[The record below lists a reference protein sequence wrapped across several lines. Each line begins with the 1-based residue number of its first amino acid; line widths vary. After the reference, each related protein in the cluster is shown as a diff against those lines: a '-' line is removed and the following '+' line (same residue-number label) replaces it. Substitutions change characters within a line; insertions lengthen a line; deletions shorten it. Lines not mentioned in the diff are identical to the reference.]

1 MYIAPIQQLLTA
13 LFSIQHMQLV
23 LQHMLMLQHHKLV
36 LRIYQ
41 NSSQNILLHGKAE
54 INLPRTA
61 QQQYDVTQH
70 IPLSEAQAGDL
81 VFFHSTYNA
90 GSYIT
95 HVGIYLGNNR
105 MFHAGDPIGYA
116 DLTSPY
122 WQQHLV
128 GAGRIKQ

>member
-1 MYIAPIQQLLTA
+1 MELKFVIPNMEKTFGNLEFAGEDKVEQRRINGQLT
-13 LFSIQHMQLV
+13 V
-23 LQHMLMLQHHKLV
+23 LSRSYNLYSDVQRADDIVVV
-36 LRIYQ
+36 LP
-41 NSSQNILLHGKAE
+41 AE
-54 INLPRTA
+54 
-61 QQQYDVTQH
+61 
-70 IPLSEAQAGDL
+70 AGDL

-128 GAGRIKQ
+128 GAGLIKQ

>member
-1 MYIAPIQQLLTA
+1 MV
-13 LFSIQHMQLV
+13 V
-23 LQHMLMLQHHKLV
+23 LP
-36 LRIYQ
+36 
-41 NSSQNILLHGKAE
+41 AE
-54 INLPRTA
+54 
-61 QQQYDVTQH
+61 
-70 IPLSEAQAGDL
+70 AGDL
-81 VFFHSTYNA
+81 VFFQSTYNA

-128 GAGRIKQ
+128 GAGQIFWKIELDLVMNFWP

>member
-1 MYIAPIQQLLTA
+1 MMSINVF
-13 LFSIQHMQLV
+13 LFYDSCFVNSMSIYSCKV
-23 LQHMLMLQHHKLV
+23 LEY
-36 LRIYQ
+36 R
-41 NSSQNILLHGKAE
+41 KAE
-54 INLPRTA
+54 TNLPRTA

-81 VFFHSTYNA
+81 VFFDSTYNA